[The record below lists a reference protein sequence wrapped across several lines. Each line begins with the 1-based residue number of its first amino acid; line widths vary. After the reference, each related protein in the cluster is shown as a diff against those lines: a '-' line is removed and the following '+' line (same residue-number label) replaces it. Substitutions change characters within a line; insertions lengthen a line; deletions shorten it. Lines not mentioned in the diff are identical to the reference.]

1 MKFSEQWLREWVN
14 PPVSTQELVE
24 QLTMAGLE
32 VDTAEPVAGEFSD
45 VVVGEV
51 LDVQPHPDAD
61 KLRVCAV
68 DAGTDGRLQIVCGA
82 PNVRTGLRVPAA
94 LAGATLPGGLKITKA
109 KLRGVESTGMLCSA
123 RELGLSE
130 AREGL
135 MELPGDAPVGTDLRR
150 YLSLDDTAI
159 DIDLTPNRGDCLGL
173 AGIAR
178 EVGVLNRVSV
188 VSPESETVPPT
199 IDQTFPV
206 NVKSPAACPRYLGRV
221 IRGINPAGTTPLW
234 MQEKLR
240 RSGIR
245 SLGPVVDVTNYVL
258 LELGQPMH
266 AFDLDELRDGIT
278 VRMAKPG
285 EQLVLLDERAVELAE
300 DTLLIAD
307 EEKPLALAGI
317 MGGERSGV
325 SDKTTSLF
333 LECAFFSP
341 ESITGRA
348 RQYALQ
354 TDSSYR
360 FERGVDFEL
369 QHRAMERATRLLLE
383 MVGGE
388 AGPVIDV
395 TSDADLPARSAI
407 HLRCVKLDRLL
418 GIQFGDDV
426 VVDVLERLGMQV
438 EPVEDGWTVVPP
450 TFRFDMAIEV
460 DLIEELGRVYGY
472 DRIPSVAP
480 AGRLTMAP
488 SPDARVTEG
497 RIANALVDRGY
508 QEAITY
514 SFVDP
519 ELQSQIDAGATA
531 VELSNPISSEM
542 SVMRTSL
549 WPGLLNALQ
558 HNLSRQQ
565 TRVRLFEQGLK
576 YMLQDTEIKQI
587 KMVSGTVSGNV
598 YPEQWQNTG
607 RATDFYDAK
616 SDVEALLALGG
627 QGPRFSFSSA
637 RHSALH
643 PGRSAQI
650 ARDGKSVG
658 WIGNLHPALAKRLD
672 LPDETVLFELEMA
685 AITQG
690 SAPEFRELSKYP
702 SVRRDLAIVIDEATS
717 AEKIREIALAAGG
730 EKLRELRIFD
740 VYQGKGIETGLKSIA
755 LGLILQD
762 SSRTLTDK
770 DVDGVI
776 ARVATSLKNKL
787 GASLRE

>member
-1 MKFSEQWLREWVN
+1 MKFSEQWLREWVD
-14 PPVSTQELVE
+14 PPVSTQELVD

-68 DAGTDGRLQIVCGA
+68 DAGTGGRLQIVCGA

-383 MVGGE
+383 MIGGE

-418 GIQFGDDV
+418 GIQLDDDV
-426 VVDVLERLGMQV
+426 VVDVLERLGMQA